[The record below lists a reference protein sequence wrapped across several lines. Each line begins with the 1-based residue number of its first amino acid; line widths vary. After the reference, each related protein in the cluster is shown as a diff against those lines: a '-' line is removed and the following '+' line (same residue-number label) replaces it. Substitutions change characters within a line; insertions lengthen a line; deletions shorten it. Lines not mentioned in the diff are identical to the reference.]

1 MIIKHVSFTRLLGKI
16 NHSSHVPVLKCWK
29 TIERKI
35 KFEVKLAD
43 LCKPGRSQVITIGR
57 NHYTIQMSVIPRSN
71 ICGYMKTVMVQQYGT
86 AINLILQAA

>member
-1 MIIKHVSFTRLLGKI
+1 MGELVQNIYSKYILAGV
-16 NHSSHVPVLKCWK
+16 CWK